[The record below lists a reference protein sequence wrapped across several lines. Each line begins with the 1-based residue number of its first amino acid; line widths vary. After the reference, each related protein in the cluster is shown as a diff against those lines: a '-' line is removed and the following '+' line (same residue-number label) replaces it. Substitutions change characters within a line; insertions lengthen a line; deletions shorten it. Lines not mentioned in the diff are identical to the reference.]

1 MTENPPI
8 NSEKSEG
15 RITRSEF
22 ADADG
27 DETHDPVRH
36 VGHSYVADTEPH
48 QTDDSES
55 RATRP
60 DFQRVDTAYREWAR
74 NRADV
79 DRLRQLHDVIGHC
92 LRDDVGASPQAAK
105 TPGT

>member
-8 NSEKSEG
+8 NPEKSQG

-36 VGHSYVADTEPH
+36 VGRSYVADTERH
-48 QTDDSES
+48 QTDDSEG
-55 RATRP
+55 RATQP
-60 DFQRVDTAYREWAR
+60 GYQRVDTAYREWAR

-79 DRLRQLHDVIGHC
+79 DKLRHLQDVVGEC
-92 LRDDVGASPQAAK
+92 LQDVAK
-105 TPGT
+105 A